1 MISAQI
7 FVMVVIAIASA
18 IGGAY
23 AYAEA
28 VRRANSKQHALLAAN
43 AQAATSALAVDL
55 VNFKLH
61 VEREFAGNGY
71 IRDVETRL
79 VNRLD
84 RIENK
89 IDGAIRA
96 NAHG

>member
-1 MISAQI
+1 MSWQLAVT
-7 FVMVVIAIASA
+7 FAALAFAVVS
-18 IGGAY
+18 GSYG
-23 AYAEA
+23 YAEA
-28 VRRANSKQHALLAAN
+28 VRR
-43 AQAATSALAVDL
+43 SAFKAIETGKRDL
-55 VNFKLH
+55 VDFKLH

-89 IDGAIRA
+89 IDVWGGK
-96 NAHG
+96 H